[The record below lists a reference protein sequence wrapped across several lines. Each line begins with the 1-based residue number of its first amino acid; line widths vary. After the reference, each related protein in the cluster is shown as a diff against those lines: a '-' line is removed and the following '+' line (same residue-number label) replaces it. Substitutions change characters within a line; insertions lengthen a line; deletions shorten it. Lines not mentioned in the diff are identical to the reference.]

1 MRHSKYLLLCLL
13 SAAPQLPAAVK
24 LPALISDHMVLQQNV
39 PVRIWGTANAAE
51 VVTISFHGQ
60 KVSAS
65 ASQTGKWSVFLNPL
79 KPGAPTDLTIAGENT
94 IVVHDVLVGEVW
106 VGSGQSNMEMSVE
119 RSKDADTEIAAA
131 QYPKIRL
138 FTVKRTVADSPADDV
153 IGSWKLC
160 DSTSVKTSSAI
171 GYFFSR
177 ELHQKLGIPIGFI
190 HSSWGGTPAQSWTS
204 AQALEMEPTLKFIS
218 ADWDKILTNY
228 PAAKDRYDKAL
239 AAYTE
244 AAAKAKADGATPPVA
259 PRPPVGPG
267 HPNTPSGLYNAMI
280 APLTPYAVGGV
291 LWYQGEANASATH
304 ALPYRRLFR
313 LMIEDW
319 RQNWNQGS
327 LPFLF
332 VQLANYKANP
342 YWPLLRESQAD
353 ALELKDTGM
362 AVAIDVGESNDIH
375 PKNKQAVGHR
385 LALAARAKVYGES
398 IEYSGPLYRQV
409 TRDAAGLRVWFNY
422 VGSGLST
429 GGNEDLKGFTIAGKD
444 EKFVKAV
451 ARIEGNTVVVSSPE
465 VTDPTAVRYD
475 WADDPSGNLM
485 NRAGLPA
492 GPFRTDRWV
501 ISGK

>member
-13 SAAPQLPAAVK
+13 SAGPQLPAAVK

-60 KVSAS
+60 KVSAN
-65 ASQTGKWSVFLNPL
+65 ASPTGKWSVFLNPL

-138 FTVKRTVADSPADDV
+138 FTVKRSVADAPADDV

-204 AQALEMEPTLKFIS
+204 AQALEMEPALKFIS

-239 AAYTE
+239 ETYTE
-244 AAAKAKADGATPPVA
+244 AAAKAKADGTTQPTA

-291 LWYQGEANASATH
+291 LWYQGSPMPAR
-304 ALPYRRLFR
+304 P
-313 LMIEDW
+313 MPCPI
-319 RQNWNQGS
+319 
-327 LPFLF
+327 
-332 VQLANYKANP
+332 
-342 YWPLLRESQAD
+342 AD
-353 ALELKDTGM
+353 
-362 AVAIDVGESNDIH
+362 
-375 PKNKQAVGHR
+375 
-385 LALAARAKVYGES
+385 
-398 IEYSGPLYRQV
+398 YSV
-409 TRDAAGLRVWFNY
+409 
-422 VGSGLST
+422 
-429 GGNEDLKGFTIAGKD
+429 
-444 EKFVKAV
+444 
-451 ARIEGNTVVVSSPE
+451 
-465 VTDPTAVRYD
+465 
-475 WADDPSGNLM
+475 
-485 NRAGLPA
+485 
-492 GPFRTDRWV
+492 
-501 ISGK
+501 